1 MQVLSHRACLAFAG
15 TLQHRSVMIVAGY
28 GATANT
34 LAYCVYLLSKN
45 PTTQEQVSQ
54 EVDQFQGQPGQED
67 LQKFSYVRAVI
78 NKALWLSPI
87 LLMNRTALKDVQVL
101 HQDNPCRTNGIS
113 AMHSSGL
120 TFSSTMHRSALENVL
135 VPL

>member
-1 MQVLSHRACLAFAG
+1 
-15 TLQHRSVMIVAGY
+15 MIVAGY

-78 NKALWLSPI
+78 NEALRLFPPI
-87 LLMNRTALKDVQVL
+87 PMMNRTALEDVQVL
-101 HQDNPCRTNGIS
+101 LRLNCHLQVDWHVYTYT
-113 AMHSSGL
+113 SGL
-120 TFSSTMHRSALENVL
+120 SAVKC
-135 VPL
+135 